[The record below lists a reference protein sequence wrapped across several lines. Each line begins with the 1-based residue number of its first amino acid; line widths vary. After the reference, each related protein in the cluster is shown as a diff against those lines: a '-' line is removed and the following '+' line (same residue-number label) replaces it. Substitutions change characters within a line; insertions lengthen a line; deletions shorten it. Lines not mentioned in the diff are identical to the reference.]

1 MKRMYFMA
9 AIAAMCVMLLASCYK
24 GKLEQAE
31 GTIDSL
37 LQANNM
43 TEQELADYV
52 SLVNDVS
59 ASMDA
64 IMAAEDQISDAT
76 KEGSSVEQ
84 RNVLKDKVN
93 QMASILQEQKDR
105 VAELEAKLNASG
117 TKNAKLQS
125 IITMMKSQIAAKD
138 NMIAELRKELDNKNA
153 DITALTGKVDNL
165 TTENTSLNTTIKGQ
179 KEEIQGQKEVITSQ
193 TNKMNEAF
201 VKIATK
207 KELKDAGL
215 LEGGFL
221 QKKKVNING
230 VDKKLFQQVDIR
242 TYKTVTI
249 NSKNPKIKSQ
259 MPEDSYT
266 LVSNGTTT
274 TLTIIDAERFWSI
287 TNFLIIQL

>member
-93 QMASILQEQKDR
+93 LMASILQEQKDR

-242 TYKTVTI
+242 TYKTITI

>member
-52 SLVNDVS
+52 NLVNDVS

>member
-153 DITALTGKVDNL
+153 DITALTGKVENL

-242 TYKTVTI
+242 TYKTITI

>member
-179 KEEIQGQKEVITSQ
+179 KEEILEQKEVITSQ

-242 TYKTVTI
+242 TYKTITI

>member
-165 TTENTSLNTTIKGQ
+165 TNENTSLNTTIKGQ

-193 TNKMNEAF
+193 TNKINEAF

-249 NSKNPKIKSQ
+249 NSKSPKIKSQ